1 MIFELS
7 ETEKAESLFEGWKD
21 TLICSCLQKVMGKV
35 YVADPGSPVS
45 AMAVGGLLR
54 FLRECRTR
62 SWSWGSRRDF

>member
-54 FLRECRTR
+54 P
-62 SWSWGSRRDF
+62 